1 MSARINKTP
10 RAAAREAVVS
20 QKSHK
25 RTAKTSLFLLANISG
40 MEKER
45 RACTATHTQPAA
57 KAGNKRGKVMAKS
70 YTPHR
75 IAFYVG
81 IIAVWQAVA
90 LSGLWPE
97 NIFPSPFEVAEDLAY
112 SAADGSLFYGIA
124 SSMWRLIVG
133 LTIAITG
140 GVIFGIFMARV
151 EVVNQTIGSLVLGLQ
166 SIPSVAWVPLGIL
179 WFGLTDAGIIF
190 VTAIG
195 AIFAVTINTYTGV
208 KNINPHFVE
217 AARNMGAKGTQLVTN
232 VLIPAAFPYMISGFK
247 QGWAFAWRGVIGAE
261 LLFSFLGL
269 GFLLNV
275 GRQLNDVSQVIAIM
289 LVIMII
295 GVVIDGVIFKRL
307 DDKVMSRW
315 GLR

>member
-1 MSARINKTP
+1 MKKN
-10 RAAAREAVVS
+10 V
-20 QKSHK
+20 
-25 RTAKTSLFLLANISG
+25 LL
-40 MEKER
+40 K
-45 RACTATHTQPAA
+45 
-57 KAGNKRGKVMAKS
+57 K
-70 YTPHR
+70 
-75 IAFYVG
+75 IAFY
-81 IIAVWQAVA
+81 IIIVSIWQVVSMSNVW
-90 LSGLWPE
+90 PN
-97 NIFPSPFEVAEDLAY
+97 NIFPSPYEVGEDLVFT
-112 SAADGSLFYGIA
+112 AADGSLFYGIGT
-124 SSMWRLIVG
+124 SILRLLVG
-133 LTIAITG
+133 LAIAIGG
-140 GVIFGIFMARV
+140 GVVLGIFMARV
-151 EVVNQTIGSLVLGLQ
+151 EVINQTIGSLVLGLQ

-208 KNINPHFVE
+208 KNINPHFIE
-217 AARNMGAKGTQLVTN
+217 AARNMGAKGTQLVTS

-289 LVIMII
+289 LVIMFI
-295 GVVIDGVIFKRL
+295 GVLIDGVIFKRL
-307 DDKVMSRW
+307 EDKVMSRW

>member
-1 MSARINKTP
+1 MKKNILLK
-10 RAAAREAVVS
+10 
-20 QKSHK
+20 KI
-25 RTAKTSLFLLANISG
+25 LFYI
-40 MEKER
+40 
-45 RACTATHTQPAA
+45 
-57 KAGNKRGKVMAKS
+57 V
-70 YTPHR
+70 
-75 IAFYVG
+75 
-81 IIAVWQAVA
+81 IIAVWQLFSMSNV
-90 LSGLWPE
+90 WPN
-97 NIFPSPFEVAEDLAY
+97 NIFPSPYEVGEDLVY
-112 SAADGSLFYGIA
+112 TAADGSLFFGIGT
-124 SSMWRLIVG
+124 SILRLLIG
-133 LTIAITG
+133 LAIAIG
-140 GVIFGIFMARV
+140 GGIVLGIFMARV

-208 KNINPHFVE
+208 KNINPHFIE
-217 AARNMGAKGTQLVTN
+217 AARNMGAKGTQLVTS

-295 GVVIDGVIFKRL
+295 GVIIDGVIFRRL
-307 DDKVMSRW
+307 EDKVMSRW

>member
-1 MSARINKTP
+1 MKKN
-10 RAAAREAVVS
+10 V
-20 QKSHK
+20 
-25 RTAKTSLFLLANISG
+25 LL
-40 MEKER
+40 K
-45 RACTATHTQPAA
+45 
-57 KAGNKRGKVMAKS
+57 K
-70 YTPHR
+70 
-75 IAFYVG
+75 IAFY
-81 IIAVWQAVA
+81 IIIVSIWQVVSMSNVW
-90 LSGLWPE
+90 PN
-97 NIFPSPFEVAEDLAY
+97 NIFPSPYEVGEDLIFT
-112 SAADGSLFYGIA
+112 AADGSLFYGIGT
-124 SSMWRLIVG
+124 SILRLLVG
-133 LTIAITG
+133 LAIAIGG
-140 GVIFGIFMARV
+140 GVILGIFMARV

-208 KNINPHFVE
+208 KNINPHFIE
-217 AARNMGAKGTQLVTN
+217 AARNMGAKGTQLVTA

-289 LVIMII
+289 LVIMFI
-295 GVVIDGVIFKRL
+295 GVLIDGVIFKRL
-307 DDKVMSRW
+307 EDKVMSRW